1 MKFSIPAKAAHAI
14 ALAASLTFLAS
25 GTAQAQKFEGL
36 ALTPPMGWNSWNTF
50 EIHIDEQLVMGIA
63 ETMKANGM
71 LDAGYTYIVLDDGW
85 MTRERDARGDLV
97 ADPEKFP
104 SGMKHLADTMHQMGF
119 KFGLY
124 NCAGSKTCGG
134 FPGSMGHEYQDALVY
149 AYFGIDYL
157 KYDWCYTGTR
167 NAQEAYTTMR
177 DALYAAGR
185 PVVFSMCEWGTAK
198 PWLWAQNTGH
208 LWRTTGDIIDCY
220 DCTTRWSRGWK
231 VIADFQATN
240 EDLYKAAGPGH
251 WNDPDMMEVGNP
263 GMTMADNRA
272 MFSLWCMMA
281 APLIAGNDIRTMSD
295 EVLQIL
301 INKEAIAIDQDPLGK
316 QGWRFFG
323 DPRLEIWVR
332 ELSGGDWAVCVM
344 NPSDEARE
352 CSVTWAQLG
361 GLVPAKALVRD
372 IWQHKD
378 LGCTESVPS
387 VTRTLAPHDVM
398 MFRLVAA
405 AK

>member
-1 MKFSIPAKAAHAI
+1 
-14 ALAASLTFLAS
+14 
-25 GTAQAQKFEGL
+25 
-36 ALTPPMGWNSWNTF
+36 
-50 EIHIDEQLVMGIA
+50 V
-63 ETMKANGM
+63 
-71 LDAGYTYIVLDDGW
+71 
-85 MTRERDARGDLV
+85 
-97 ADPEKFP
+97 
-104 SGMKHLADTMHQMGF
+104 
-119 KFGLY
+119 
-124 NCAGSKTCGG
+124 
-134 FPGSMGHEYQDALVY
+134 
-149 AYFGIDYL
+149 
-157 KYDWCYTGTR
+157 
-167 NAQEAYTTMR
+167 
-177 DALYAAGR
+177 
-185 PVVFSMCEWGTAK
+185 
-198 PWLWAQNTGH
+198 
-208 LWRTTGDIIDCY
+208 
-220 DCTTRWSRGWK
+220 
-231 VIADFQATN
+231 
-240 EDLYKAAGPGH
+240 
-251 WNDPDMMEVGNP
+251 EVGNP